1 MAEFLRRY
9 AHARV
14 SMLELSL
21 LLYKFDSYRRDCQ
34 RWLLMWW
41 LTHFKLCM
49 MKNNDDFFEKTS
61 KFAEQAEAKL
71 KDAFE
76 KAQKSETYA
85 KITDAM
91 EQVGEAVDKKIEEI
105 KQGDLPGKVE
115 NLRDQ
120 AESKAETFIDHARAY
135 GSILANDVD
144 EVIDSLREKLSGN
157 SNKK

>member
-1 MAEFLRRY
+1 
-9 AHARV
+9 
-14 SMLELSL
+14 
-21 LLYKFDSYRRDCQ
+21 
-34 RWLLMWW
+34 
-41 LTHFKLCM
+41 

-76 KAQKSETYA
+76 KAQKTEAYA
-85 KITDAM
+85 KITGAM
-91 EQVGEAVDKKIEEI
+91 EQVGEAVDKKIEEM

-120 AESKAETFIDHARAY
+120 AENKAETFIDHARAY
-135 GSILANDVD
+135 GTILANDVD
-144 EVIDSLREKLSGN
+144 EVIESLREKLSGN